1 MIEPKICLGVWVNPY
16 KVVFY
21 MWMGN
26 SNSGKY
32 IGRLSDQTEYLNQS
46 SFGKY
51 PGRLWDLF
59 PFFFK
64 YLTTIHV
71 WNKKNNRCDMDLFDW
86 YNWNIVESS
95 GKHHNLNPQIG
106 HKSYEAGG
114 YDSPSINISF
124 LNYRYMSFRLILFH
138 FHGTFNYFLLHKC
151 EVSIKFNQG
160 KQYCT
165 VIKVY
170 HKRSVYI
177 YNSPNW

>member
-1 MIEPKICLGVWVNPY
+1 
-16 KVVFY
+16 

-59 PFFFK
+59 PFYK
-64 YLTTIHV
+64 YLTTIPV

-106 HKSYEAGG
+106 HKSYEARG
-114 YDSPSINISF
+114 YDSPSINIS
-124 LNYRYMSFRLILFH
+124 
-138 FHGTFNYFLLHKC
+138 
-151 EVSIKFNQG
+151 
-160 KQYCT
+160 
-165 VIKVY
+165 
-170 HKRSVYI
+170 
-177 YNSPNW
+177 